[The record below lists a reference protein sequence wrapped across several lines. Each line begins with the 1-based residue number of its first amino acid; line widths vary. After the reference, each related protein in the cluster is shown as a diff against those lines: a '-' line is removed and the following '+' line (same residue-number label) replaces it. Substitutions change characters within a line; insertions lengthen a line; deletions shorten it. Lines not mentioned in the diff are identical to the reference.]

1 MFCPNCGSPV
11 PDNASFCGKCGN
23 KLNEESTPVGGAAY
37 NPNPTPTPTP
47 TPAPAPAPAP
57 QEPQTWD
64 AYFLMRWKD
73 FLSSGLV
80 MTLLCCATLLQLLG
94 AAADP
99 MESIYDV
106 LGSFGVPSYYY
117 RDALGGVSTMMN
129 SFKLIAMVP
138 GILTVVSLWLMF
150 VDARKGGPRLST
162 TGMTIIQVLQIIGLV
177 GVCLI
182 FGIFLLALLAA
193 MGEMNSY
200 RSYYGYSSG
209 GSSGMG
215 VALAIVIAIGVLCI
229 FLYAKT
235 LSAIK
240 SVKYTLTTFTPCY
253 DSMMFVG
260 VLSIIGGSISALSAL
275 SMLSYGFSLSL
286 ILGAAVPILYGI
298 VAIAY
303 KNLMEE
309 LVPVRDRMM
318 KGQN

>member
-11 PDNASFCGKCGN
+11 PDHASFCGKCGN
-23 KLNEESTPVGGAAY
+23 KLTDEPTPVGGAAF
-37 NPNPTPTPTP
+37 NPNP
-47 TPAPAPAPAP
+47 APRD
-57 QEPQTWD
+57 PQTWD

-80 MTLLCCATLLQLLG
+80 VTLLCCATLLQLLG
-94 AAADP
+94 AAANP

-106 LGSFGVPSYYY
+106 MGTFGVPSYYI
-117 RDALGGVSTMMN
+117 RDALGGVSAMMN
-129 SFKLIAMVP
+129 SAKLIGMVP

-162 TGMTIIQVLQIIGLV
+162 TGMTIIQVLQTIGLV
-177 GVCLI
+177 GICLV
-182 FGIFLLALLAA
+182 FGILLIALLAA
-193 MGEMNSY
+193 MSEISNSY
-200 RSYYGYSSG
+200 YYSSSA
-209 GSSGMG
+209 SSGMG
-215 VALAIVIAIGVLCI
+215 VVIAIVIAIGVLCI
-229 FLYAKT
+229 FVYAKI

-286 ILGAAVPILYGI
+286 ILTAAVPILYGV

-318 KGQN
+318 KGQG

>member
-11 PDNASFCGKCGN
+11 PDHASFCGKCGN
-23 KLNEESTPVGGAAY
+23 KLTDEPTPVGGAAF
-37 NPNPTPTPTP
+37 NPNP
-47 TPAPAPAPAP
+47 APRD
-57 QEPQTWD
+57 PQTWD

-80 MTLLCCATLLQLLG
+80 VTLLCCATLLQLLG
-94 AAADP
+94 AAANP

-106 LGSFGVPSYYY
+106 MGTFGVPSYYI
-117 RDALGGVSTMMN
+117 RDALGGVSAMMN
-129 SFKLIAMVP
+129 SAKLIGMVP

-162 TGMTIIQVLQIIGLV
+162 TGMTIIQVLQTIGLV
-177 GVCLI
+177 GICLV
-182 FGIFLLALLAA
+182 FGILLIALLAA
-193 MGEMNSY
+193 MSEISNSY
-200 RSYYGYSSG
+200 YYSSSA
-209 GSSGMG
+209 SSGMG
-215 VALAIVIAIGVLCI
+215 VVIAIVIAIGVLCI
-229 FLYAKT
+229 FVYAKI

-260 VLSIIGGSISALSAL
+260 VLSIIGGSIAALGAL

-286 ILGAAVPILYGI
+286 ILEAAVPILYGV

-309 LVPVRDRMM
+309 LVPVRERML

>member
-1 MFCPNCGSPV
+1 
-11 PDNASFCGKCGN
+11 
-23 KLNEESTPVGGAAY
+23 
-37 NPNPTPTPTP
+37 
-47 TPAPAPAPAP
+47 
-57 QEPQTWD
+57 
-64 AYFLMRWKD
+64 
-73 FLSSGLV
+73 
-80 MTLLCCATLLQLLG
+80 
-94 AAADP
+94 
-99 MESIYDV
+99 
-106 LGSFGVPSYYY
+106 
-117 RDALGGVSTMMN
+117 
-129 SFKLIAMVP
+129 
-138 GILTVVSLWLMF
+138 
-150 VDARKGGPRLST
+150 
-162 TGMTIIQVLQIIGLV
+162 
-177 GVCLI
+177 
-182 FGIFLLALLAA
+182 
-193 MGEMNSY
+193 MNSY

-318 KGQN
+318 KGQS

>member
-11 PDNASFCGKCGN
+11 PDHASFCGKCGN
-23 KLNEESTPVGGAAY
+23 KLTDESTPVGGAAF
-37 NPNPTPTPTP
+37 NPNP
-47 TPAPAPAPAP
+47 APR
-57 QEPQTWD
+57 ETQTWD

-80 MTLLCCATLLQLLG
+80 VTLLCCATLLQLLG
-94 AAADP
+94 AAANP

-106 LGSFGVPSYYY
+106 MGTFGVPSYYI
-117 RDALGGVSTMMN
+117 RDALGGVSAMMN
-129 SFKLIAMVP
+129 SAKLIGMVP

-162 TGMTIIQVLQIIGLV
+162 TGMTIIQVLQTIGLV
-177 GVCLI
+177 GICLV
-182 FGIFLLALLAA
+182 FGILLIALLAA
-193 MGEMNSY
+193 MSEISNSY
-200 RSYYGYSSG
+200 YYSSSA
-209 GSSGMG
+209 SSGMG
-215 VALAIVIAIGVLCI
+215 MVIGIVIAIGVLCI
-229 FLYAKT
+229 FVYAKI

-286 ILGAAVPILYGI
+286 ILTAAVPILYGV

-318 KGQN
+318 KGQG

>member
-11 PDNASFCGKCGN
+11 PDRASFCGKCGN
-23 KLNEESTPVGGAAY
+23 KLTDESTPVGGAAF
-37 NPNPTPTPTP
+37 NPNP
-47 TPAPAPAPAP
+47 AP
-57 QEPQTWD
+57 QGPQTWD

-80 MTLLCCATLLQLLG
+80 VTLLCCATLLQLLG
-94 AAADP
+94 AAANP

-106 LGSFGVPSYYY
+106 MGALGVPSYYIS
-117 RDALGGVSTMMN
+117 DALGGVSAMMN
-129 SFKLIAMVP
+129 SAKLIGMVP

-162 TGMTIIQVLQIIGLV
+162 TGMTIIQVLQTIGLV
-177 GVCLI
+177 GICLV
-182 FGIFLLALLAA
+182 FGILLIALLAA
-193 MGEMNSY
+193 MSEISNSY
-200 RSYYGYSSG
+200 YYSSSA
-209 GSSGMG
+209 SSGMG
-215 VALAIVIAIGVLCI
+215 MVIGIVIAIGVLCI
-229 FLYAKT
+229 FVYAKI

-286 ILGAAVPILYGI
+286 ILTGAVPILYGV

-309 LVPVRDRMM
+309 LVSVRDRMM
-318 KGQN
+318 KGQG

>member
-11 PDNASFCGKCGN
+11 PDHASFCGKCGN
-23 KLNEESTPVGGAAY
+23 KLTDESTPVGGAAF
-37 NPNPTPTPTP
+37 NPN
-47 TPAPAPAPAP
+47 PAP
-57 QEPQTWD
+57 QEPQSWD

-80 MTLLCCATLLQLLG
+80 VTLLCCATLLQLLG
-94 AAADP
+94 AAANP
-99 MESIYDV
+99 MESVYDV
-106 LGSFGVPSYYY
+106 MGALGVPSYYIS
-117 RDALGGVSTMMN
+117 DALGGVSAMMN
-129 SFKLIAMVP
+129 SAKLIGMVP

-162 TGMTIIQVLQIIGLV
+162 TGMTIIQVLQTIGLV
-177 GVCLI
+177 GICLV
-182 FGIFLLALLAA
+182 FGILLIALLAA
-193 MGEMNSY
+193 MSEISNSY
-200 RSYYGYSSG
+200 YYSSSA
-209 GSSGMG
+209 SSGMG
-215 VALAIVIAIGVLCI
+215 VALAIVIAIGVLGI
-229 FLYAKT
+229 FLYAKI

-286 ILGAAVPILYGI
+286 ILTAAVPILYGI

-318 KGQN
+318 KGQG

>member
-23 KLNEESTPVGGAAY
+23 RLNEEQPIPAHK
-37 NPNPTPTPTP
+37 PIPTP
-47 TPAPAPAPAP
+47 TPAPAPH
-57 QEPQTWD
+57 EPKSWD
-64 AYFLMRWKD
+64 EYFLQRWKD

-80 MTLLCCATLLQLLG
+80 MTLLCCATLAQLLG
-94 AAADP
+94 AASNP

-106 LGSFGVPSYYY
+106 MENFGVPYYY
-117 RDALGGVSTMMN
+117 YADTLGGVSTMLN

-193 MGEMNSY
+193 MSEINSY
-200 RSYYGYSSG
+200 SSYYGYSSG
-209 GSSGMG
+209 ASTGMG
-215 VALAIVIAIGVLCI
+215 TAMVIVIAIGALVI
-229 FLYAKT
+229 FLYAKI
-235 LSAIK
+235 LAAIK
-240 SVKYTLTTFTPCY
+240 SVKYTLTNFIPSY
-253 DSMMFVG
+253 DSMMLVG
-260 VLSIIGGSISALSAL
+260 VLSIISGTISALGVL
-275 SMLSYGFSLSL
+275 GTLSYGFSLSL
-286 ILGAAVPILYGI
+286 VLNAAVPILYGI

-309 LVPVRDRMM
+309 LVPVRDRML
-318 KGQN
+318 KG